1 MTFFLVD
8 FIRWLTFQA
17 CACRGH
23 DESLG
28 SSNQVNFLHLVRFL
42 ASYSKEVNAVV
53 LENAPRNA
61 KYTSHTVQ
69 LEILTLLS
77 SRVKEKIRD
86 EIGTSKFF
94 IMVDEARDES
104 KKEQMALVLRFPSTE
119 GFIQERFLDVIHVT
133 DTTALTLKKAICKVL
148 SDNNLNVQDIRGQ
161 GYDRASN
168 MRGEWNGLKALIL
181 NDCPYA
187 YYVHCMAHQLQL
199 ALVAASREVHDVHNF
214 FQNANFI
221 INVVSASTKR
231 NDELLANKA
240 AEIARKIELG
250 ELDTGKGQNQIGTLQ
265 RPGDTRWSSHF
276 KSIQSLQKMFGAT
289 VEVLRSI
296 ANDRAASKY
305 SRGDAVGALKIIM
318 SFDFV
323 FILHLMEK
331 IMKITD
337 VLCQTLQK
345 KSLDILNAL
354 DLVSTTKVLLGKLR
368 EDGWDPLLQ
377 EVQSFCLKHE
387 IDIPDLNSRYVDV
400 TKSRNKHDNTL
411 LHYITTKQMCSMLP

>member
-17 CACRGH
+17 CAYRGH

-28 SSNQVNFLHLVRFL
+28 SSNQGNFLHLVRFL

-86 EIGTSKFF
+86 EIGTSKFC

-161 GYDRASN
+161 GYDGASN

-240 AEIARKIELG
+240 AEIAREIELG

-387 IDIPDLNSRYVDV
+387 IDIPDLNSR
-400 TKSRNKHDNTL
+400 
-411 LHYITTKQMCSMLP
+411 